1 MLKTQMKFNVYYIAY
16 LTLGVIWGTNF
27 LFMKWA
33 AVHIDPLQIV
43 FLRVLAGF
51 IPVFLYAL
59 IKRQIKLSHIKYI
72 HHFLIMSILATII
85 YYYCFAKGTALLNSG
100 IAGALSGSI
109 PIFSTIITFFFLKE
123 EKVTVKRV
131 VGVIVGLIGV
141 LLIARPWEN
150 GDTALDVKGV
160 IYMLIGSL
168 SVGASFV
175 YAKKYLTK
183 INISPAALTSYQ
195 VAIAII
201 ILGLFG
207 DLQSIENI
215 QSDSV
220 ALIGVLV
227 GLGVLGTGLAYIL
240 YYVLVNNLGAII
252 ASTVT
257 YIPPVISLLI
267 GALLANEIILI
278 SDWSAMIIILF
289 GVYIMNKKEGFDS
302 DLLHNREH

>member
-1 MLKTQMKFNVYYIAY
+1 M
-16 LTLGVIWGTNF
+16 
-27 LFMKWA
+27 
-33 AVHIDPLQIV
+33 
-43 FLRVLAGF
+43 
-51 IPVFLYAL
+51 
-59 IKRQIKLSHIKYI
+59 
-72 HHFLIMSILATII
+72 
-85 YYYCFAKGTALLNSG
+85 
-100 IAGALSGSI
+100 
-109 PIFSTIITFFFLKE
+109 
-123 EKVTVKRV
+123 
-131 VGVIVGLIGV
+131 
-141 LLIARPWEN
+141 
-150 GDTALDVKGV
+150 
-160 IYMLIGSL
+160 
-168 SVGASFV
+168 
-175 YAKKYLTK
+175 
-183 INISPAALTSYQ
+183 
-195 VAIAII
+195 AIAII

-289 GVYIMNKKEGFDS
+289 GVYIMNKRK
-302 DLLHNREH
+302 DLIVICSIIGSISSIIYWQ